1 MSKNEMPDHHGPI
14 DGQEGKY
21 PNETMRLLLERGSLR
36 NFSDTKI
43 PPETLQQILDA
54 GNRAATGGNLQPY
67 SIIKIEDDAV
77 REKLAEWC
85 GQNFIAKAPVNLLFC
100 IDWWRNERWAALE
113 VAPFSAKNAFRH
125 FWISIQDTVIAAQN
139 ICTAADAMGLGSVY
153 IGTVLEIFREL
164 KDLFELP
171 DGVFPVV
178 LLCIGYP
185 RNRITQRKKLGVDVL
200 VHDEKYRKLGDQE
213 LLDAFG
219 RKYEGQKVKIND
231 ERLEAIEQVCRE
243 VHGEEFAQKCLERI
257 KQTGYINPIQRY
269 FGLHYVAN
277 EMPGRNQEYLQIM
290 EDFGFGWFK
299 EFKKKV

>member
-1 MSKNEMPDHHGPI
+1 MSKNEIPDHHGPM
-14 DGQEGKY
+14 DTQDGKY
-21 PNETMRLLLERGSLR
+21 PNETMRLLLERGSCR
-36 NFSDTKI
+36 NFSDKEI

-77 REKLAEWC
+77 RDKLAEWC
-85 GQNFIAKAPVNLLFC
+85 GQSFIAKAPLNLLFC
-100 IDWWRNERWAALE
+100 IDWWRNERWATLE

-125 FWISIQDTVIAAQN
+125 FWISFQDTVIAAQS

-153 IGTVLEIFREL
+153 IGTVLEYFREL
-164 KDLFELP
+164 KNLFELP

-178 LLCIGYP
+178 LLCMGYP
-185 RNRITQRKKLGVDVL
+185 RSRITQRKKLGVDVL

-219 RKYEGQKVKIND
+219 RKYEGQKVKITD
-231 ERLEAIEQVCRE
+231 ERLETVEQVCRE
-243 VHGEEFAQKCLERI
+243 VHGDEFAQKCLKRI
-257 KQTGYINPIQRY
+257 KQTGHINPIQRY

-277 EMPGRNQEYLQIM
+277 KMPERNHEYLQIM

-299 EFKKKV
+299 EFKKKE